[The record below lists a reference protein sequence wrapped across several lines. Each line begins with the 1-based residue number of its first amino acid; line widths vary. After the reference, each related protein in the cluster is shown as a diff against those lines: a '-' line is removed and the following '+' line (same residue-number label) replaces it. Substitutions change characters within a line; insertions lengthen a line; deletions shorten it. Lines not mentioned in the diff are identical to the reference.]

1 MLTLGGPQ
9 FINNP
14 DADMIETYDYMLY
27 LQWTIILE
35 PGKIVQLF
43 FPMFDI
49 ENSKGC
55 LYDRLKVFGTV
66 KFYSTRIE
74 CKYSLG
80 KNTDSKTVDVNKI
93 LISAKC
99 VFFIL
104 SNVKLCEH
112 LRTHAT
118 FI

>member
-1 MLTLGGPQ
+1 M
-9 FINNP
+9 
-14 DADMIETYDYMLY
+14 
-27 LQWTIILE
+27 
-35 PGKIVQLF
+35 QLF

-80 KNTDSKTVDVNKI
+80 KNIDSKTVDVNKI

-99 VFFIL
+99 VVSFYQML
-104 SNVKLCEH
+104 NYVNTYVPMQPLYKT
-112 LRTHAT
+112 RK
-118 FI
+118 